1 MPRDNLVPAEWDRS
15 GLPGWTY
22 FDPELFD
29 LEMREVFLTHWQIA
43 GHVSELPEPGDYIC
57 FDLGPERAVIVRGHD
72 GELRAFHN
80 LCRHRGAR
88 VVGQMRGRCNK
99 AMICPYHGWAY
110 NLDGSLRGVAE
121 AASFPPLDRNEWGLK
136 PVEMDLWH
144 GFIFLRFAPGPQ
156 PPVAQIMARYEAV
169 IAPYRCAEMIDT
181 GARWRDELDVNW
193 KAVRDVDNEGYHV
206 RAAHPGLHDLYGE
219 DYFDE
224 PYVGG
229 ATRSVGAFNPGPSKL
244 WSVRHY
250 RAILPEC
257 DWLPESQRRAWIYL
271 GLFPTGVIGL
281 YPDSVIWY
289 RENPVA
295 AGQTVQLG
303 GVLRRADEDRRMR
316 AARYLSGRIDRDTL
330 REDQMLTV
338 WACEATRSSAYDGV
352 LLSDL
357 EYGLKT
363 FHDHL
368 RAVLP
373 VTRLERPPAPGSM
386 EAANARAAAGGA

>member
-1 MPRDNLVPAEWDRS
+1 MARDNLVPEDWDRS

-22 FDPELFD
+22 FSDELFA
-29 LEMREVFLTHWQIA
+29 LEMREVHLTHWQIA
-43 GHVSELPEPGDYIC
+43 GHVSDAPEPGDFLC
-57 FDLGPERAVIVRGHD
+57 FDLGSERAVVVRGHD
-72 GELRAFHN
+72 KRLRAFHN

-88 VVGQMRGRCNK
+88 VVGEERGRCNK

-121 AASFPPLDRNEWGLK
+121 RDSFPPLDRAEWGLK
-136 PVEMDLWH
+136 PVEMEIWH
-144 GFIFLRFAPGPQ
+144 GFVFLRFLPGPQ
-156 PPVAQIMARYEAV
+156 PSVAKILERYEDV
-169 IAPYRCAEMIDT
+169 IAPYSCEHMVTAEPHWT
-181 GARWRDELDVNW
+181 DELPVNW

-224 PYVGG
+224 PYIGG
-229 ATRSVGAFNPGPSKL
+229 ATRSVGQFNEGPSKL

-250 RAILPEC
+250 RRLLPAC
-257 DWLPESQRRAWIYL
+257 DWLPESQRRAWIYI

-281 YPDSVIWY
+281 YPDSTIWY
-289 RENPVA
+289 RENPA
-295 AGQTVQLG
+295 SANRTVQRG
-303 GVLRRADEDRRMR
+303 GILRYRDESREMR

-330 REDQMLTV
+330 EEDQMLTI

-352 LLSDL
+352 MLSDL

-363 FHDHL
+363 HHDHL
-368 RAVLP
+368 RAILP
-373 VTRLERPPAPGSM
+373 VMGEDHAPAPGT
-386 EAANARAAAGGA
+386 AAQRNAELRDRG